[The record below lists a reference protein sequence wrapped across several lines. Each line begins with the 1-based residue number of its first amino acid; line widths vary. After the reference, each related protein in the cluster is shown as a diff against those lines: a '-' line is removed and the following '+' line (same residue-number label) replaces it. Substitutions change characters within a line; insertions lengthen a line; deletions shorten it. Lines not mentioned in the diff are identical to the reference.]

1 MNKTVI
7 KIKCG
12 HGAATIHEKTHTQ
25 LYENEAGVITLSGKS
40 LFLMFAPHQD
50 KSWLLQL
57 NGKNAQLNFKNN
69 KKTLSFIKN
78 RASHARDV

>member
-1 MNKTVI
+1 
-7 KIKCG
+7 
-12 HGAATIHEKTHTQ
+12 
-25 LYENEAGVITLSGKS
+25 
-40 LFLMFAPHQD
+40 MFAPHQD